1 MRHTHCHNS
10 GAAYKIPIMSQSEQ
24 AAGRILI
31 VDDSA
36 TVGLVVKQAISAVVD
51 IPVDYARSM
60 TECEKLLSEH
70 HHEYQVAVVDLSLPD
85 APDGEA
91 VDMVLS
97 FGIATIVLTGSL
109 DNATHERISA
119 KPIVDYVTKQHPGSI
134 AIVQKSV
141 LHTLR
146 NRDCKVLIVDDSPSF
161 RAYVKAILLTQ
172 KLQVIEVGSGEAAL
186 QAMEQQPDISVVIT
200 DYDIPDMDGI
210 SLCMKLR
217 ANNSSTKLAII
228 GVTGSKDGFVGVR
241 FFKAGAD
248 DIMRK
253 PFLIEEFTSRIN
265 ARLDYLDS
273 LRTIQNQAHR
283 DYLTKLYNRRYLFEA
298 GNTLFSSAKR
308 GHIQLLIGM
317 VDIDFFKRINDTY
330 GHDVG
335 DLAIVAVARTLAK
348 EFRNTDIVARMGGE
362 EFCIVSVNNDSPV
375 EIMERLRRHIEAL
388 KIPLNDKESLT
399 LTVSI
404 GVTNTLCDSLE
415 DMINLADQA
424 LYKAKH
430 GGRNQVVLIQEDGAS
445 AARA

>member
-1 MRHTHCHNS
+1 MTS
-10 GAAYKIPIMSQSEQ
+10 SE
-24 AAGRILI
+24 AEAGRILI

-36 TVGLVVKQAISAVVD
+36 TIGRVVTQAVSSVVD
-51 IPVDYARSM
+51 LPVDYARSL
-60 TECEKLLSEH
+60 TECEQLLSEH
-70 HHEYQVAVVDLSLPD
+70 HHQYRVAVVDLSLPD

-109 DNATHERISA
+109 DSETHDRISA

-146 NRDCKVLIVDDSPSF
+146 NMTCKVLIVDGSSSF
-161 RAYVKAILLTQ
+161 RTYIKTILLTQ
-172 KLQVIEVGSGEAAL
+172 RLQVVEADSSEAAL
-186 QAMEQQPDISVVIT
+186 HAIDQQQDISVVIT

-217 ANNSSTKLAII
+217 SNHASTKLAII

-253 PFLIEEFTSRIN
+253 PFLVEEFTSRVN
-265 ARLDYLDS
+265 ARLDYLES
-273 LRTIQNQAHR
+273 LRTIQDQAHR

-298 GNTLFSSAKR
+298 GNILFSSAKR
-308 GHIQLLIGM
+308 GHIQLLIAM

-335 DLAIVAVARTLAK
+335 DLAIVAVSRTLAK
-348 EFRNTDIVARMGGE
+348 EFRTTDIVARMGGE

-375 EIMERLRRHIEAL
+375 EIMERLRRHIAAL
-388 KIPLNDKESLT
+388 EIPINDKESLSM
-399 LTVSI
+399 TVSI
-404 GVTNTLCDSLE
+404 GVTNTLCDTLD

-430 GGRNQVVLIQEDGAS
+430 GGRNQVVLIQADNAS